1 MLYFILKKSF
11 YMILKARIQKH
22 AVKVEE
28 NETALETELAFI
40 LLKISFIII
49 NYYISSL
56 MQRHLNVKLNSILE
70 ILKI

>member
-1 MLYFILKKSF
+1 
-11 YMILKARIQKH
+11 MILKARIQKH

-49 NYYISSL
+49 NGYISSL
-56 MQRHLNVKLNSILE
+56 INLNVKFKSILE
-70 ILKI
+70 IPKI